1 MLLIKVTPK
10 VIETI
15 KYVNICK
22 VLNIGDG
29 RRFWAIEMLV
39 LLLLLISAFIYLMD
53 DLLSLEQ
60 LVSQHLPL
68 TLL

>member
-29 RRFWAIEMLV
+29 RRLWAIEMLV
-39 LLLLLISAFIYLMD
+39 LLLISAFIYLMD

-60 LVSQHLPL
+60 LVSQHLTL